1 MRKWHELL
9 DKRGETI
16 EIDSESEKEK
26 KFPFL
31 HLFLF
36 IATLFGTMIAGSL
49 QEGVNPISQPYLI
62 YKGLPFSLTLMLILG
77 VHETGH
83 YITSKRNGVIAT
95 LPYFIP
101 APSFLGTFGAFIKMK
116 SPIPNRRVLLKI
128 GAAGPLAGFAVALPS
143 TIIGLILSEV
153 REPSAVSGG
162 ISLGSSLLLSF
173 LTKSILGVSNDSA
186 DILLHPVAF
195 AGWIGLFV
203 TALNLLPIGQLD
215 GGHIIFALSRRLHNL
230 ISRVAFVLLLP
241 LGFFWEGWLIWA
253 AAIFIFGINHPPVVD
268 ETPSLSKEDR
278 ILAAVAIIIFV
289 ITFIPVPFKL

>member
-1 MRKWHELL
+1 MV
-9 DKRGETI
+9 
-16 EIDSESEKEK
+16 SV
-26 KFPFL
+26 
-31 HLFLF
+31 
-36 IATLFGTMIAGSL
+36 
-49 QEGVNPISQPYLI
+49 Q
-62 YKGLPFSLTLMLILG
+62 
-77 VHETGH
+77 
-83 YITSKRNGVIAT
+83 AT

-116 SPIPNRRVLLKI
+116 SLIPNRRVLLKI
-128 GAAGPLAGFAVALPS
+128 GAAGPFAGFAVALPS
-143 TIIGLILSEV
+143 TIIGLMLSEV
-153 REPSAVSGG
+153 REPSAVSSG

-230 ISRVAFVLLLP
+230 LSKIAFLLLLP

>member
-1 MRKWHELL
+1 MKKWHELW
-9 DKRGETI
+9 DRKGEMI
-16 EIDSESEKEK
+16 EIENEKEK

-83 YITSKRNGVIAT
+83 YITSKRNGVQAT

-116 SPIPNRRVLLKI
+116 SLIPNRRVLLKI

-143 TIIGLILSEV
+143 TIIGLMLSEV

-230 ISRVAFVLLLP
+230 LSKIAFLLLLP